1 MKVGDT
7 VRHIPLSNGASLGN
21 GEVLRIGSDKVE
33 HDVVLVNFYDYDG
46 KLPVRWMIPET
57 IELVGSHSN
66 D

>member
-21 GEVLRIGSDKVE
+21 GEVLRVGSDKVE
-33 HDVVLVNFYDYDG
+33 HDVVLVNFYDYVG
-46 KLPVRWMIPET
+46 KLPVRWMLPET
-57 IELVGSHSN
+57 IELVDSQRN